1 MSIIITGGSRGLG
14 RAIAL
19 RLADFNEPIVIT
31 YRSGAE
37 QAAATLKEL
46 EEKGVPC
53 LAVQADAADE
63 TACAEVV
70 RQAETLSPVRVLV
83 NNAGI
88 TRDGLA
94 MRMKEADFTQVI
106 DTNLVGPFLMSKAVL
121 PGMAKNRN
129 GSIINIT
136 SVAGLYGNAGQAN
149 YSASKA
155 GLVGLTKTLAK
166 EMGGRNIRVNAVAP
180 GFIETDMTENLPEK
194 IKKEA
199 QAKIS
204 LRRFG
209 QPEDV
214 AGVVKFLASDDAQ
227 YITGQVIE
235 VGGGLTL

>member
-19 RLADFNEPIVIT
+19 RLAEFGEPIIIT
-31 YRSGAE
+31 YHHGSE
-37 QAAATLKEL
+37 KAAQTLSEL
-46 EEKGVPC
+46 EEKGVTC
-53 LAVQADAADE
+53 LAIQADATDE
-63 TACAEVV
+63 AACADVV
-70 RQAETLSPVRVLV
+70 KQAQALSPVRVLV

-94 MRMKEADFTQVI
+94 MRMKRTDFTDVM

-121 PGMAKNRN
+121 PVMTKQRN
-129 GSIINIT
+129 GCIINIT
-136 SVAGLYGNAGQAN
+136 SVAGLYGNAGQSN

-180 GFIETDMTENLPEK
+180 GFIQTDMTDQLPEK
-194 IKKEA
+194 IKNEAKE
-199 QAKIS
+199 KIS

-209 QPEDV
+209 LPDDV
-214 AGVVKFLASDDAQ
+214 AGVVKFLASDAAQ

-235 VGGGLTL
+235 VSGGLAL